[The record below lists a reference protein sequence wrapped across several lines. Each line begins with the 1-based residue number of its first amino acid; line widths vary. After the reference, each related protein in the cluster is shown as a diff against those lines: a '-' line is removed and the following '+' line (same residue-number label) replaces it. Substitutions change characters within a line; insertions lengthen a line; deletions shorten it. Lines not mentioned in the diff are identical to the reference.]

1 MLAFHEDQH
10 RYGKCSDYLGN
21 MTCEQLTAILYSW
34 WWRNVTSVAQ
44 FWRDPHA
51 ANYLAHN
58 VFLPVINNEVA
69 YDERRRTSFLRVKQV
84 HLYASNT
91 GLSPPPALFPSL
103 DVMSLTRH

>member
-1 MLAFHEDQH
+1 
-10 RYGKCSDYLGN
+10 
-21 MTCEQLTAILYSW
+21 MTCEQLTGILYSW

-69 YDERRRTSFLRVKQV
+69 YDERRRNNFLRVKQV